1 MNTHADVTKLASRRT
16 EKPAAPAV
24 RGKRTINLALQGGG
38 AHGAF
43 TWGVLDRLL
52 EEDNLSF
59 EGVVATSAGAMN
71 ASVLAYGLAEGGK
84 RGAQKALTNFWRRVS
99 HAAAFSPLQPSLLDK
114 LTGSRSLEHSPAF
127 LMFDM
132 ITRLLSPY
140 QFNPLNFNPL
150 KGVLEQSIDLDAIR
164 TTRCPLKVNICA
176 TNVRSGKVKV
186 FNNDELSIDAIMA
199 SACLPFLFQAV
210 EIDGEAY
217 WDGGYMGNPAI
228 FPLIYSCDTPDVL
241 IVHINPIERPE
252 LPKTAMEILNRIN
265 EISFNSSLLRE
276 MRAIAFVTQLIESEA
291 GKSLDLQRVFVHGI
305 SDDETMKKLG
315 VSSKL
320 NADWGAL
327 TDLRDCGRERA
338 GEWLEANYDE
348 IGKRSTVDIRDRY
361 L

>member
-1 MNTHADVTKLASRRT
+1 MNTHADVAKLASRRT

-114 LTGSRSLEHSPAF
+114 LTGSRSLKHSPAF

-276 MRAIAFVTQLIESEA
+276 MRAIAFVTQLIESDA